1 MLPIIAFPI
10 DPIKL
15 WADRSGRLPIG
26 CRDSSMRAKRASS
39 EFLQKPIIGTPHNF
53 DVLRRR
59 LNLKC
64 DQWSETTTKNAGG
77 AGIYIV
83 ADLANTLGKREN
95 ADLRYNTAAVQ
106 LERNDEVA

>member
-39 EFLQKPIIGTPHNF
+39 SSYKANNPNAHNF